1 MNVQK
6 MLIVIYGLVWTKV
19 QLILHLH
26 RHDYH
31 DQSLIRGI
39 GADNSVMYYSP
50 FVWVHVLPETVETT
64 TTFSWTG
71 TENLQRACAEL
82 NYALVFFPPV
92 FSSHSAF

>member
-6 MLIVIYGLVWTKV
+6 MLIVIYGLAWTKV
-19 QLILHLH
+19 QLLLHLH

-50 FVWVHVLPETVETT
+50 FVDMSPSGNSRKNDYLFMDRNRELTT
-64 TTFSWTG
+64 
-71 TENLQRACAEL
+71 RMR
-82 NYALVFFPPV
+82 
-92 FSSHSAF
+92 